1 MKPTYIVNPDLAD
14 DEIEKRLR
22 RLANYAECRNPE
34 LERAQDTLRK
44 VVLSTIAE
52 LELAKRNPGSTT

>member
-1 MKPTYIVNPDLAD
+1 
-14 DEIEKRLR
+14 
-22 RLANYAECRNPE
+22 LANYAECRNPE

-52 LELAKRNPGSTT
+52 LELAKQDEVEGEILAPPPDDA